1 MVQSLTNDIPGGA
14 GRFNERLVL
23 SLASNTNCMLMDD
36 ELNILPISSHV
47 RDGLKPV
54 PLREDGTPDVPG
66 NGEPAAELKELVESL
81 RDVQVSVS
89 WDRSRSERLS
99 LKVLMSESARHQQQ
113 QCHKSANSAR
123 TTPRLLVCP
132 SCLSGS
138 MGSFVSTESD
148 VLKRARWCF
157 MRYCH
162 TKASGVV
169 QHPCWGGSVSSTS
182 IAVPC
187 IS

>member
-1 MVQSLTNDIPGGA
+1 MVRSLTNDIPGGA

-66 NGEPAAELKELVESL
+66 NGESAAELKELVESL

-89 WDRSRSERLS
+89 YRSRSERLS
-99 LKVLMSESARHQQQ
+99 LKVLMSE
-113 QCHKSANSAR
+113 
-123 TTPRLLVCP
+123 
-132 SCLSGS
+132 
-138 MGSFVSTESD
+138 
-148 VLKRARWCF
+148 
-157 MRYCH
+157 
-162 TKASGVV
+162 
-169 QHPCWGGSVSSTS
+169 
-182 IAVPC
+182 
-187 IS
+187 